1 MDPKVQ
7 RLVDHFEIREV
18 IERAFCPPPI
28 PPK

>member
-18 IERAFCPPPI
+18 IERAFCPPI